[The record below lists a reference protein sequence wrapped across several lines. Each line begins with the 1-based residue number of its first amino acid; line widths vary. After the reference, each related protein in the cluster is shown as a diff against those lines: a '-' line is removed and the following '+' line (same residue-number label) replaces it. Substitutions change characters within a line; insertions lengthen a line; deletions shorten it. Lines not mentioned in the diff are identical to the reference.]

1 MAAARTAVVTG
12 ASRGIGLELARRLAA
27 DGYQVLVTSRD
38 AEAGRAAAA
47 QLPGAWSA
55 VLDVRDE
62 QAHEAVVGEAASRGP
77 LEVWV
82 NNAGVLLGKPAWEH
96 SADEVRT
103 IVETNLLGT
112 VAGSLAAVRHFGDRQ
127 GSVLNVASVAG
138 LGAAPAFSVYA
149 ATKAAIV
156 SFSVSLQGDLR
167 RAGRPTR
174 VHALCPDAVSTSM
187 ITGLAQDP
195 HAAVLFSGRH
205 LTPEAVAE
213 AGMALLGSRAV
224 VRTVP
229 RIKGGLMRAGAV
241 VPSAGLVA
249 FERFHAHG
257 LRRQRR

>member
-1 MAAARTAVVTG
+1 VVTG
-12 ASRGIGLELARRLAA
+12 ASRGIGLELARRLSA
-27 DGYQVLVTSRD
+27 DGYQVLLTARD

-62 QAHEAVVGEAASRGP
+62 QAHEGIVAEAASRGP

-96 SADEVRT
+96 SAAEVRT

-112 VAGSLAAVRHFGDRQ
+112 VAGSLAAVRHYGDRP
-127 GSVLNVASVAG
+127 GRVLNVASVAG

-149 ATKAAIV
+149 ATKAAII
-156 SFSVSLQGDLR
+156 SFSVSLQGDLQ
-167 RAGRPTR
+167 RAGLPTR
-174 VHALCPDAVSTSM
+174 VHALCPDAVATTM
-187 ITGLAQDP
+187 ITGLAEDP
-195 HAAVLFSGRH
+195 HAAVLFSGTH
-205 LTPEAVAE
+205 LTAEAVAD
-213 AGMALLGSRAV
+213 AGMAMLATHQV

-229 RIKGGLMRAGAV
+229 RVKGALMRAGAV

-249 FERFHAHG
+249 FEQFHRHG